1 MGAALNTLPGAS
13 EEEEVVINQ
22 PTLTL
27 DLQIPWHRLG
37 LKESQEMRASDEGP
51 EGLLPQSPS

>member
-13 EEEEVVINQ
+13 KKGEVVINQ

-37 LKESQEMRASDEGP
+37 LVGKSGKEGIRWGAQ
-51 EGLLPQSPS
+51 